1 MPTPLRTGQAFR
13 FPISLGKAWRL
24 HIARTRAE
32 DDSRRVRFAHG
43 FHLFDNPQH
52 AGLAA
57 PVRPARHRSPVMRNA
72 IDSSS
77 WQRSRSTT
85 IALAVL
91 GCTVLAARSEA
102 QIPAPWTYADVGS
115 VGIGGSATYSSAND
129 VLTVKAAG
137 ADIWG
142 TADSFGYLYQPFVG
156 DGYAIVRVSSLQNTS
171 TFAKAAIMLRESLDP
186 GSPEVILDLR
196 PTGDIEF
203 MTRPS
208 AGAATTF
215 VAGASTGFPQSIYL
229 FRDGSVLTAYA
240 NGTAIG
246 STTISM
252 GPQLLVGVA
261 VTSHDVNTLTTATF
275 GLPLVHNY
283 SPQPFPN
290 QFMINVDVGAVGT
303 SGAAT
308 YTNGTYTVSGAGAD
322 IWGTADAFHFVGLG
336 VQDQLVARV
345 TAVGNTDPFA
355 KAGIDMR
362 LGHGAAPSDSHVILD
377 VRPTGD
383 IEFMVRPK
391 DGAETVYLAGTV
403 HQLPV
408 WLELAVSGATISGYV
423 SSDGLDWT
431 LVGTA
436 EPDFAGMNAGDGRI
450 SSGLVVTSHDPSVL
464 NTSTFDNVAFI
475 RNFNGLPDPWRNGDV
490 GDTGAAGSTSWA
502 AGTFTLKGSGA
513 DIWGTTD
520 AFQFLFQGLGGCCS
534 VTGEYPLEHVEV
546 SARVT
551 SVQNTDAFAKAGVML
566 RTSSTKSFP
575 AEFDPSAA
583 DVILDVRP
591 TGDVEFM
598 TRSSKGA
605 ETTYVSGT
613 TATLPVWLKLT
624 RVDDLVTGY
633 VSSDG
638 DDWTA
643 VGTTRT
649 GVSIDDEQ
657 AGIVV
662 TSHVRGTLNTA
673 TFDHVELR
681 IPR

>member
-1 MPTPLRTGQAFR
+1 MGDAN
-13 FPISLGKAWRL
+13 G
-24 HIARTRAE
+24 
-32 DDSRRVRFAHG
+32 
-43 FHLFDNPQH
+43 
-52 AGLAA
+52 
-57 PVRPARHRSPVMRNA
+57 
-72 IDSSS
+72 SSS
-77 WQRSRSTT
+77 WPRSRSAT
-85 IALAVL
+85 IALAAL
-91 GCTVLAARSEA
+91 AFTVVSARSEA
-102 QIPAPWTYADVGS
+102 QTPAPWTYRDVGS
-115 VGIGGSATYSSAND
+115 VGIPGSATYSSAND

-156 DGYAIVRVSSLQNTS
+156 DGWAFVRVSSLQNTS

-215 VAGASTGFPQSIYL
+215 VAGASTGFPQSIEL
-229 FRDGSVLTAYA
+229 FRDGSVVTAYA
-240 NGTAIG
+240 NGAAIG
-246 STTISM
+246 STTVSM
-252 GPQLLVGVA
+252 GQQLFVGVA

-275 GLPLVHNY
+275 GLPVIHNY
-283 SPQPFPN
+283 SPQPFPDR
-290 QFMINVDVGAVGT
+290 FMINEDVGTVGT
-303 SGAAT
+303 TGTAT
-308 YTNGTYTVSGAGAD
+308 YTNGTYTISGAGAD
-322 IWGTADAFHFVGLG
+322 IWGTTDAFHFVGLTF
-336 VQDQLVARV
+336 QNQIVARV
-345 TAVGNTDPFA
+345 TSVGNTDPFA

-362 LGHGAAPSDSHVILD
+362 LGRSTEPSDSHVILD

-383 IEFMVRPK
+383 IEFMVRPRH
-391 DGAETVYLAGTV
+391 GAETVYVAGTV

-408 WLELAVSGATISGYV
+408 WLQLAVSGTTISGYV
-423 SSDGLDWT
+423 SSDGLNWT

-436 EPDFAGMNAGDGRI
+436 QPDFAGMNAGDGWI
-450 SSGLVVTSHDPSVL
+450 TDGLVVTSHDPSVL
-464 NTSTFDNVAFI
+464 NTSTFDNVAFM
-475 RNFNGLPDPWRNGDV
+475 RDVNDLPDPWLNGDV

-513 DIWGTTD
+513 DIWGTAD
-520 AFQFLFQGLGGCCS
+520 AFQFLFQEFGGCCN
-534 VTGEYPLEHVEV
+534 VTDEYPLEHVEV

-551 SVQNTDAFAKAGVML
+551 SVQNTDPFAKAGVML
-566 RTSSTKSFP
+566 RSGTGR
-575 AEFDPSAA
+575 SAPFAPGGA

-598 TRSSKGA
+598 TRSSAGA

-613 TATLPVWLKLT
+613 TATVPVWLKLG

-638 DDWTA
+638 DHWTA
-643 VGTTRT
+643 VGSTRT
-649 GVSIDDEQ
+649 GVSIDEEQ
-657 AGIVV
+657 VGIVV

>member
-1 MPTPLRTGQAFR
+1 
-13 FPISLGKAWRL
+13 
-24 HIARTRAE
+24 
-32 DDSRRVRFAHG
+32 
-43 FHLFDNPQH
+43 
-52 AGLAA
+52 
-57 PVRPARHRSPVMRNA
+57 
-72 IDSSS
+72 
-77 WQRSRSTT
+77 
-85 IALAVL
+85 
-91 GCTVLAARSEA
+91 
-102 QIPAPWTYADVGS
+102 
-115 VGIGGSATYSSAND
+115 
-129 VLTVKAAG
+129 
-137 ADIWG
+137 
-142 TADSFGYLYQPFVG
+142 
-156 DGYAIVRVSSLQNTS
+156 
-171 TFAKAAIMLRESLDP
+171 
-186 GSPEVILDLR
+186 
-196 PTGDIEF
+196 

-208 AGAATTF
+208 AGATTTF
-215 VAGASTGFPQSIYL
+215 VAGASTGFPESIEL
-229 FRDGSVLTAYA
+229 FRDGSVVTAYA
-240 NGTAIG
+240 NGAAIG
-246 STTISM
+246 SITISM
-252 GPQLLVGVA
+252 GQQLLVGAA
-261 VTSHDVNTLTTATF
+261 VTSHDVNTLATATF

-283 SPQPFPN
+283 STQPFPDR
-290 QFMINVDVGAVGT
+290 FMTNIDVGAVGQP
-303 SGAAT
+303 GAAT
-308 YTNGTYTVSGAGAD
+308 YANGTYTVSGSGAD
-322 IWGTADAFHFVGLG
+322 IWGTADAFHFIGITSVP
-336 VQDQLVARV
+336 QDEIVVRV
-345 TAVGNTDPFA
+345 TSVGNTDPFA

-362 LGHGAAPSDSHVILD
+362 LGHGPAPSDSHVILD

-391 DGAETVYLAGTV
+391 DGGETVYLAGTV

-408 WLELAVSGATISGYV
+408 WLQLAVSGTTISGYV

-475 RNFNGLPDPWRNGDV
+475 RNFSLPDPWGNGDV

-520 AFQFLFQGLGGCCS
+520 AFQFLFQRLGGCCN
-534 VTGEYPLEHVEV
+534 VTAEYPLEHVQV

-551 SVQNTDAFAKAGVML
+551 SVQNTDPFAKAGVML
-566 RTSSTKSFP
+566 RSSNTKSFAAP
-575 AEFDPSAA
+575 FDPSGA

-598 TRSSKGA
+598 TRSSEGA

-613 TATLPVWLKLT
+613 TATVPVWLKLT

-638 DDWTA
+638 DHWTA
-643 VGTTRT
+643 VGSTKT
-649 GVSIDDEQ
+649 GVSIDDEE
-657 AGIVV
+657 AGVVV